1 MFDLHSRLVIF
12 SLKTNLNTSVKIYM
26 MKSLTLLFVTLLTL
40 VQLSIEISYD
50 RLVYEALLKNIEQE
64 LAERELVREM
74 SRQVRAVAAAASAVP
89 STATVTKTFNGVEP
103 RERRSSEKKSYPRNC
118 YFSPIQCLFTRS

>member
-1 MFDLHSRLVIF
+1 
-12 SLKTNLNTSVKIYM
+12 

-40 VQLSIEISYD
+40 VQLSIEFSYD
-50 RLVYEALLKNIEQE
+50 RLVYEALLKNMEQE

-74 SRQVRAVAAAASAVP
+74 SRQVRAVDAAAPAAP

>member
-1 MFDLHSRLVIF
+1 
-12 SLKTNLNTSVKIYM
+12 
-26 MKSLTLLFVTLLTL
+26 MKSLALVFITLLTL
-40 VQLSIEISYD
+40 VRLSIGISYD
-50 RLVYEALLKNIEQE
+50 RLVYEALLKNMEQD

-74 SRQVRAVAAAASAVP
+74 SRQVRAVAAAAAAP
-89 STATVTKTFNGVEP
+89 STATATTTFNGVET